1 MSTYDLTIEDMDLS
15 VRSYNC
21 LKRAGIESLYQLLQL
36 NDEDFMKVRNLG
48 KNSMIEVKN
57 KLEIYREAL
66 LTKNKSDRYNFNIK
80 QGNDKFRL
88 IIIAE
93 PGKTGNV
100 VETVFDELF
109 QKSEE
114 SILSSDSIFPN
125 DITTFLFTQGYVYL
139 EQIVKDSEKINRC
152 LATLGLTDL
161 DNYIEDRMFNYY
173 SENKLISNR
182 LYKKIIKENE
192 RNPLNVEEVL
202 KIIQDD
208 KEYLKKIVNKIK
220 RKATRASQ
228 DLWLEIDYDIV
239 EQCLE
244 TIDEVEDINYIIM
257 TELKRKN
264 IIIKRNI
271 DYYKKRIAEL
281 DKICDKEELHM
292 ILDYLF
298 SNDPCL
304 SDRIELYHY
313 INRNIDKTYCNHLID
328 LEIKAEEA
336 IFDFDELDNILA
348 DVFSD
353 DQDV

>member
-1 MSTYDLTIEDMDLS
+1 MLEIANILNKNNIIIELRKEMSTYDLTIEDMDLS

-208 KEYLKKIVNKIK
+208 KDNKKK
-220 RKATRASQ
+220 
-228 DLWLEIDYDIV
+228 
-239 EQCLE
+239 
-244 TIDEVEDINYIIM
+244 
-257 TELKRKN
+257 
-264 IIIKRNI
+264 
-271 DYYKKRIAEL
+271 
-281 DKICDKEELHM
+281 
-292 ILDYLF
+292 
-298 SNDPCL
+298 
-304 SDRIELYHY
+304 
-313 INRNIDKTYCNHLID
+313 
-328 LEIKAEEA
+328 
-336 IFDFDELDNILA
+336 
-348 DVFSD
+348 
-353 DQDV
+353 

>member
-244 TIDEVEDINYIIM
+244 TIDEVEDINYIM

-336 IFDFDELDNILA
+336 IFDFDELDSILA